1 MSKILVVGGAGYIG
15 GFLTDHLR
23 ESGHDVVVYD
33 NLLFEDS
40 SLHPQQLIKHTFLL

>member
-23 ESGHDVVVYD
+23 ESGHNVVVYD
-33 NLLFEDS
+33 NLLLHRRFPNRS
-40 SLHPQQLIKHTFLL
+40 SKRIRS